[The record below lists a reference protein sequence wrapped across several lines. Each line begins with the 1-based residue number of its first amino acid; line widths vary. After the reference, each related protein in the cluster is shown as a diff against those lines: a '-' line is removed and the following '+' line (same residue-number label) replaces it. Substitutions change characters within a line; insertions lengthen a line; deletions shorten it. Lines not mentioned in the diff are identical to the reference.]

1 MILLF
6 VGYIHI
12 IMYYNFFT
20 GEDVTIDRNEFK
32 NKAFQCV
39 FQYLRRFDA
48 RMDLSSFIH
57 KGPSVEGDYP
67 TCISTI
73 KKYVSNYYIPDGI
86 IFYERKY

>member
-1 MILLF
+1 
-6 VGYIHI
+6 
-12 IMYYNFFT
+12 MYYNFFT

-48 RMDLSSFIH
+48 RMDLSSFIY
-57 KGPSVEGDYP
+57 KGPSVEGDYS

-73 KKYVSNYYIPDGI
+73 KKFVSHYYVPYDTN
-86 IFYERKY
+86 F